1 MSIWPP
7 LMEGNPPN
15 SSKSIVFYLA
25 SGCEERVGE
34 GFESRVTRWNPR
46 KDVRVHKVHVR
57 ASYTARMDVRGHGHP
72 REGAQRAVERTGRRG
87 KDTGVWASVS
97 TDVRTSGT
105 YEHACAC
112 KPRGRPGHTSVGT
125 RKGARARTDVRSE
138 ARASTRAQVSARE
151 EEEEAETFEAKG
163 GCPWVPR
170 PKRRNW
176 EKARFSIGHAFKVR
190 GSN

>member
-1 MSIWPP
+1 
-7 LMEGNPPN
+7 
-15 SSKSIVFYLA
+15 
-25 SGCEERVGE
+25 
-34 GFESRVTRWNPR
+34 
-46 KDVRVHKVHVR
+46 
-57 ASYTARMDVRGHGHP
+57 MDVRGHGHP

-138 ARASTRAQVSARE
+138 ARASTRAQAR
-151 EEEEAETFEAKG
+151 
-163 GCPWVPR
+163 R
-170 PKRRNW
+170 
-176 EKARFSIGHAFKVR
+176 ARLAYRHAVTSVLFTR
-190 GSN
+190 EPDFT